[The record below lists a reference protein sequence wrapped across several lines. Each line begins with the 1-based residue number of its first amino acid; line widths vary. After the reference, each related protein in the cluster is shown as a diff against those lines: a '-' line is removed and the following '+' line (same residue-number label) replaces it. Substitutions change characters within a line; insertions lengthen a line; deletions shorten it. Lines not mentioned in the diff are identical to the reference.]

1 MTTPHPNRL
10 LAADCLNHLL
20 DYQLYLL
27 YRDCGSVME
36 RWMQRKFGITRRRWR
51 IIAALH
57 ESSEGATLNEIAQR
71 AELGKDQT
79 SRTVGTMCREGY
91 LKRLSNPDNA
101 RYAKIVFTDKSR
113 SLYDAIFKE
122 YRAAN
127 LHMLEALTPMEIDVL
142 DSILLKL
149 RQRAQDLR
157 EGESRRHNPVAAAVR
172 PA

>member
-1 MTTPHPNRL
+1 MTPPRTNRL
-10 LAADCLNHLL
+10 LAADRLNHLL

-27 YRDCGSVME
+27 CRDCSSVME
-36 RWMQRKFGITRRRWR
+36 RWMQGKFGITRRRWR

-57 ESSEGATLNEIAQR
+57 ESSEGATLTEIAQR
-71 AELGKDQT
+71 AELGKDQA

-91 LKRLSNPDNA
+91 LKRLSQPDNA

-113 SLYDAIFKE
+113 TLYEAIFKE

-127 LHMLEALTPMEIDVL
+127 LHMLEVLTPEEIETLDTVL
-142 DSILLKL
+142 IKL

-157 EGESRRHNPVAAAVR
+157 EGHQ
-172 PA
+172 

>member
-1 MTTPHPNRL
+1 MTPPRTNRL
-10 LAADCLNHLL
+10 LAADRLNHLL

-27 YRDCGSVME
+27 YRDCSSVME
-36 RWMQRKFGITRRRWR
+36 RWMQGKFGITRRRWR

-57 ESSEGATLNEIAQR
+57 ESSEGATLTEIAQR
-71 AELGKDQT
+71 AELGKDQA

-91 LKRLSNPDNA
+91 LKRLSQPDNA

-113 SLYDAIFKE
+113 TLYEAIFKE

-127 LHMLEALTPMEIDVL
+127 LHMLEVLTPEEIETLDTVL
-142 DSILLKL
+142 IKL

-157 EGESRRHNPVAAAVR
+157 EGHQ
-172 PA
+172 

>member
-1 MTTPHPNRL
+1 MTHPRPNRL
-10 LAADCLNHLL
+10 LAADRLNHLL

-27 YRDCGSVME
+27 YRDCSSIME
-36 RWMQRKFGITRRRWR
+36 RLMQTQFGITRRRWR

-71 AELGKDQT
+71 AELSKDQA
-79 SRTVGTMCREGY
+79 SHTVGTMCREGY

-113 SLYDAIFKE
+113 TLYDAILKE

-127 LHMLEALTPMEIDVL
+127 RQLLQALTLAEIETL
-142 DSILLKL
+142 DTVIIKL
-149 RQRAQDLR
+149 RQRVRDLR
-157 EGESRRHNPVAAAVR
+157 QAQQP
-172 PA
+172 

>member
-1 MTTPHPNRL
+1 MMHPRPNRL
-10 LAADCLNHLL
+10 LAADRLNHLL

-27 YRDCGSVME
+27 YRDCSSIME
-36 RWMQRKFGITRRRWR
+36 RLMQTQFGITRRRWR

-71 AELGKDQT
+71 ADLSKDQA

-113 SLYDAIFKE
+113 TLYDAILKE

-127 LHMLEALTPMEIDVL
+127 RQLLQALTLAEIETL
-142 DSILLKL
+142 DTVIIKL
-149 RQRAQDLR
+149 RQRVRDLR
-157 EGESRRHNPVAAAVR
+157 KAQS
-172 PA
+172 